1 MTAAV
6 AGDVL
11 TVTSSMSLAL
21 TPEGGRVYPRGT
33 VLTVTE
39 EWIESSRN
47 RHGESYLDDLSPE
60 AQTARWGSV
69 KFVFGDQREEVQ
81 WWNGG
86 DEGSLNYARQL
97 DRERIAKIGDP
108 DVAARELEASVAKF
122 GRQIT
127 SRVLATYAPDAENT
141 YAPKDVR

>member
-1 MTAAV
+1 MTAAKP
-6 AGDVL
+6 GDVL

-33 VLTVTE
+33 VLTVTDD
-39 EWIESSRN
+39 WITASKN

-60 AQTARWGSV
+60 AQTARWGAV

-86 DEGSLNYARQL
+86 DAASLNYAREL
-97 DRERIAKIGDP
+97 DRDRIAKITDP
-108 DVAARELEASVAKF
+108 ELAEKEMKASVAKF
-122 GRQIT
+122 GRPLT
-127 SRVLATYAPDAENT
+127 SQTLAVFAPDAPNA
-141 YAPKDVR
+141 YSPKDVR